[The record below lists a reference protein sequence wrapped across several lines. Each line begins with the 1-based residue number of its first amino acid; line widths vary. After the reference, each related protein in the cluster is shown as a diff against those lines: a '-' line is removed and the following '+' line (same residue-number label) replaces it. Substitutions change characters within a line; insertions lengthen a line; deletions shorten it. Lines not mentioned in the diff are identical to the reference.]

1 MPARANPFDALL
13 TERQN
18 PFDALLAEPAP
29 ATEQPSI
36 GQELAEIAKQTPGG
50 ALSTLGTAAKGVAA
64 SAGPGRLYRALVG
77 RLVELPSLEQAERD
91 RLGRDIDTT
100 TAGVVGSEPEYD
112 LTPLQRQR
120 LRFALHR
127 GGMGDMSAVR
137 NLVERLPE
145 EDITKRSLYQTGESL
160 EQTGRDLIPAAKGYE
175 EGWGAQIGRG
185 LGSFGAGAL
194 VSGIT
199 GPAGAATFFAAM
211 GRGEAVDRAIK
222 DGASDTDILRAAELG
237 QFVGLTEQVPVE
249 VFLGRL
255 PVPGVRQLAGM
266 FREIG
271 GRRALQVIGRTGLQT
286 VIEGIQEGGAQFLQ
300 NLVAREV
307 YAPKQSLTE
316 GVIPAGGIGGVV
328 GGIAGLGREGV
339 LAIGRR
345 RSRSR
350 RGERGRSAQT
360 VPPPTPADEASPIPT
375 GTITA
380 GREVIADA
388 EATGRA
394 NAVLAEANLPPIGTP
409 VAVRGGDRTVEGV
422 ITDAWADSED
432 GPAGLTI
439 TMADGDTIEDTF
451 QALARSGFAIDPL
464 PLPEDKADGDDA
476 GEGRA
481 VGDSRAPGGS
491 VEPGADG
498 VRPVDG
504 GRAAD
509 EPVAPAGPVV
519 GPEVPADPVP
529 VPTGGVEPDGGV
541 AATADVWVPTF
552 ADYTAALPLD
562 ENRDP
567 DHGGVGREIIASVAG
582 EYRPWTD
589 LTDAQKREAVAM
601 ARAEEPSPGY
611 TPSAEGG
618 PPPGDDGA
626 PTLAPVA
633 APPEPAG
640 EPEIVLRA
648 NGQPYS
654 TAKSARAAIRSR
666 KLEGYTPVEVDG
678 GFGLAAP
685 PASEPRPVEEPAIP
699 SEPATERIA
708 PDSVVGLSA
717 AEIERIAGEQREIF
731 MRRLRAVFGDDAE
744 DVRRYL
750 RQENPS
756 DARVERMRALIA
768 EKLPTDEDELRVFG
782 RATDP
787 GLTHEDLERLASE
800 AHNAEAMQAD
810 ETNEVVREMGAAMLG
825 MDREKLAAVMAGGGD
840 ADQQAKAITL
850 KAAANILR
858 GRGHSPQD
866 IVRMLQDDLVKRQG
880 LAWDD
885 AAYLVES
892 FFGEAPRA
900 PRPAAGAGALPAAP
914 PEEAGPA
921 PSGLPPETGAA
932 PPPAPV
938 EPAPVVETPP
948 EPEAAPAPAAPAEAD
963 AAADR
968 ATVEAGE
975 TVLDENDNPYRN
987 EEMAQ
992 AAIEARNLT
1001 GYAPV
1006 KLPGGYGL
1014 APEAERINRARYWRK
1029 EDAEDARR
1037 REGLDKSHVVRQTNE
1052 EPYRGSWRLQPREE
1066 ADDLIAVTVPEQ
1078 DTRLKRP
1085 TEIKQETVNRLSEI
1099 ERQMLTEQMQAAE
1112 EYITTKLRNVPDE
1125 LKGPARNA
1133 FWDGWQSGKNR
1144 GTQAERRAARTE
1156 QTEANAKLLGWNEGA
1171 DLRQDQRR
1179 FTDNVIIDPVSLD
1192 DDGTIPF
1199 EVRRPDGSTVR
1210 FQLVP
1215 TVESIANLI
1224 AAMKR
1229 TPAHSFAGASKG
1241 KGRAGK
1247 TRGMVDPADG
1257 DPLAVLAAR
1266 ISEDA
1271 ASATEATESGPP
1283 GRVVL
1288 PEGFPDIAISTS
1300 IANLKTQAGYEEAK
1314 RGGDDAAAERIVN
1327 ATFKAE
1333 KTAEALGLGDAGN
1346 VVVVPVG
1353 LREDEEAALNRL
1365 PFALAARVAQ
1375 ALGATPKG
1383 GIVQVNVTR
1392 HTGAGMTERMVN
1404 RPTFAGT
1411 VEQGRRYVLVDDVVT
1426 SGSTLMELAAF
1437 IEANGGSVVGAV
1449 TLAAGRGST
1458 RLKASAQT
1466 LQRLRERHG
1475 DREAEFRDAFGHG
1488 FDALTDREAFDLAR
1502 ARDETIDRVVAGRV
1516 EQRDEPGSRAGRGPE
1531 AGQDPGLDT
1540 LPDDGTAESR
1550 GQPTGAGANYVG
1562 LRPPLDPDQEVPVVE
1577 ATNRYAHLAPRDARK
1592 QAERDAYSTIRGV
1605 YRNEDTGWEIGV
1617 TRNGIKESLSGDQS
1631 AVRAEIVANLPE
1643 LLRRAVRTESH
1654 ADTTG
1659 RAGVDRIHRFYAPF
1673 RLDGRLNRVKL
1684 TVREFTD
1691 GAKRHYAVDFVEIA
1705 EPDVIS
1711 ELAPSGDIA
1720 GQSPG
1725 VAKGPTLGTGRPNMN
1740 LGALLAGVNYEDGTP
1755 VFAAGDG
1762 TMASVQPR
1770 GTGGPGANYVGMRP
1784 QTATDTPLRKGKPLV
1799 RQKIIDDLAK
1809 ALKLAVY
1816 VGRIRKSDQKLGFF
1830 RPANEEVRIGR
1841 EGDLEVLIH
1850 EAAHLIDKRFP
1861 EVRKQWR
1868 HAAKANKL
1876 VREELRGVS
1885 YDASK
1890 LYEGFAEFVRLWAT
1904 QPDAAARSAPLFSK
1918 WWEGFLDRHGREGRA
1933 LRRFRRD
1940 ALAWVNQHP
1949 LDRAKSKIGY
1959 LEGRRH
1965 PLDTLFSR
1973 FRQSVSDDLHG
1984 IYRGERDL
1992 KGEIQPA
1999 GAYETARV
2007 TRGKAAV
2014 IEGAITDGVPTRLED
2029 GHISFEGRSLDD
2041 ILEPVGGNLDDF
2053 LYYAVGR
2060 SSQELAGQG
2069 RENLFG
2075 KVEIDAMLA
2084 LETPAFVRAFDAYQE
2099 WNNGILDFAESMGAI
2114 NPEARAAWKRAQYLP
2129 FHRVSTKTGAD
2140 TTSSGKPGDWA
2151 GIKALTGGDENIR
2164 PVLENIQENAAM
2176 LIDVALTNEARTK
2189 VADLLLN
2196 VPGGALYG
2204 AKIAKTA
2211 RPVMIGDFQVT
2222 NAIVN
2227 ALGAGNVNELP
2238 IDAQIMVDAIAD
2250 GLGPMTRFWLLQQA
2264 PPGTNVVAVLRK
2276 GKPEYYEIADPI
2288 LMRSLTALNR
2298 PASGGIVRFLSFFRR
2313 VSQLSITLAAD
2324 FMAANIARD
2333 TLMGFATSRYGF
2345 IPFVDSAKGLV
2356 SRIREDPDYK
2366 DFIANGG
2373 GISSYLLD
2381 ERSYRAHLERFY
2393 KRKGIDPKT
2402 VLGLM
2407 TRSWHRIERVVDAF
2421 EMSTRLGA
2429 YKQARKKG
2437 LSPRAAAYQGREIS
2451 VDFGMRGDSRVIGG
2465 IYDSIIFLK
2474 AGVNSLDRLYR
2485 GVSHDPQ
2492 RASIAYKTVMISV
2505 LSMGLYALNKDNP
2518 LYDELEDWD
2527 RDVHWH
2533 FFIPTPAY
2541 FDFKGEPETPE
2552 EAKDLFTHFR
2562 YPKIW
2567 EIGAIASVSERAL
2580 EAIVDGQD
2588 HDTGKAMLN
2597 IVIHMMGWEYL
2608 PAIAAPP
2615 LEMAFNVNRFTDAP
2629 IVGKSIEGLEPFA
2642 QTKPYGSLTVRA
2654 LGEATRKLPPHLQI
2668 SPAKFEHLLRG
2679 YLNTW
2684 AMYGLTLSDAMF
2696 FDDKPDMRLDQ
2707 MPVIRRFYKQH
2718 PARNT
2723 RYVTDFYEMLNA
2735 ATKTRK
2741 TLYAMARQDRPEEM
2755 QRLMERR
2762 ELKIWETLSAGNKRM
2777 QAYRQTS
2784 NAVLGAKSIEE
2795 LRKYAQRITKSL
2807 NKSVLLKKAR
2817 EVWRDKGALKRLL
2830 LDALIEERNKV
2841 AARAVTEARKG
2852 LDRE

>member
-18 PFDALLAEPAP
+18 PFDALLAEPA
-29 ATEQPSI
+29 TEQPSI

-50 ALSTLGTAAKGVAA
+50 ALSALGTAAKGVAA
-64 SAGPGRLYRALVG
+64 SAGPGGLYRALVG

-120 LRFALHR
+120 LRFALRR

-316 GVIPAGGIGGVV
+316 GVIPAGGIGGAV
-328 GGIAGLGREGV
+328 GGIAGLGRESV

-350 RGERGRSAQT
+350 RGERGLSAET

-394 NAVLAEANLPPIGTP
+394 NAVLADANLPPIGTP

-422 ITDAWADSED
+422 ITDAWADGED

-451 QALARSGFAIDPL
+451 QALAQSGFAIDPL

-567 DHGGVGREIIASVAG
+567 DHAGIGREIIASVAG
-582 EYRPWTD
+582 EYRLWTD

-601 ARAEEPSPGY
+601 ARAEEPSPGDA
-611 TPSAEGG
+611 PSAEGE

-685 PASEPRPVEEPAIP
+685 PASEPRPVE
-699 SEPATERIA
+699 
-708 PDSVVGLSA
+708 
-717 AEIERIAGEQREIF
+717 
-731 MRRLRAVFGDDAE
+731 
-744 DVRRYL
+744 
-750 RQENPS
+750 
-756 DARVERMRALIA
+756 VE
-768 EKLPTDEDELRVFG
+768 
-782 RATDP
+782 
-787 GLTHEDLERLASE
+787 
-800 AHNAEAMQAD
+800 
-810 ETNEVVREMGAAMLG
+810 
-825 MDREKLAAVMAGGGD
+825 
-840 ADQQAKAITL
+840 
-850 KAAANILR
+850 
-858 GRGHSPQD
+858 
-866 IVRMLQDDLVKRQG
+866 
-880 LAWDD
+880 
-885 AAYLVES
+885 
-892 FFGEAPRA
+892 EAPA
-900 PRPAAGAGALPAAP
+900 EPGP
-914 PEEAGPA
+914 PVEKAGPA
-921 PSGLPPETGAA
+921 PSGLPPEVPREVYRGHGRADQGAPYTGAA
-932 PPPAPV
+932 LPIFGRGRYYAFTEDDAREFGPEIEARPVNFQNPLVISSDGEWREMVRAAGWEYPNPFGLEPAETEAMTARMSEEVRRLGHDAVIVTWDDTTITDTDHYGNAVKLLRNVFGTPQVFVPDSAEAAPAPV
-938 EPAPVVETPP
+938 EPAPVETPPAPP
-948 EPEAAPAPAAPAEAD
+948 EPETASEPAAPAEEVPSD
-963 AAADR
+963 AATA
-968 ATVEAGE
+968 VSAGE
-975 TVLDENDNPYRN
+975 TVLDENNQPYRN
-987 EEMAQ
+987 EKMAQ
-992 AAIEARNLT
+992 EAIEARDLT
-1001 GYAPV
+1001 GYVPV
-1006 KLPGGYGL
+1006 DVLGGYVL
-1014 APEAERINRARYWRK
+1014 APEAERINRARYRDK
-1029 EDAEDARR
+1029 GEAEGARR

-1156 QTEANAKLLGWNEGA
+1156 KTEANAKLLGWNEGA

-1229 TPAHSFAGASKG
+1229 TPASSFAGASKRKG
-1241 KGRAGK
+1241 KGPGGK
-1247 TRGMVDPADG
+1247 TRGMIDPADG

-1333 KTAEALGLGDAGN
+1333 KTVEALGLGDAGS

-1550 GQPTGAGANYVG
+1550 GQPTGVGANNVG
-1562 LRPPLDPDQEVPVVE
+1562 LRPPLDPDQEVTVVE
-1577 ATNRYAHLAPRDARK
+1577 ATNRYAHLAPRDART
-1592 QAERDAYSTIRGV
+1592 QSARDSLGTIRGAH
-1605 YRNEDTGWEIGV
+1605 RNEDTGWDIEI
-1617 TRNGIKESLSGDQS
+1617 RKEGIKESLSGDWS
-1631 AVRAEIVANLPE
+1631 AVRAEIVANLPG
-1643 LLRRAVRTESH
+1643 LLRRAMFVESH
-1654 ADTTG
+1654 KDS
-1659 RAGVDRIHRFYAPF
+1659 RKRKNVIWVHRLYAPF

-1691 GAKRHYAVDFVEIA
+1691 GAKRHYAVDFAEI
-1705 EPDVIS
+1705 EPGAVNVS
-1711 ELAPSGDIA
+1711 LGGNETVASKPSGHT
-1720 GQSPG
+1720 PG
-1725 VAKGPTLGTGRPNMN
+1725 STIYMRH
-1740 LGALLAGVNYEDGTP
+1740 LLAGVNHEDGTP
-1755 VFAAGDG
+1755 VFPSGDG

-2014 IEGAITDGVPTRLED
+2014 IEGAITEGIPTRLED

-2075 KVEIDAMLA
+2075 KVEVDAMLA

-2345 IPFVDSAKGLV
+2345 IPFVDSAKGLA

-2807 NKSVLLKKAR
+2807 NKPVLLKKAR
-2817 EVWRDKGALKRLL
+2817 EVWRDKGALKLLL